1 MAVVTHLSASQL
13 TLYLQCS
20 LKYRFHYVDQIE
32 PKFKSSG
39 LAFGGTIH
47 STLEWLHRQR
57 IEGKPIAIEDLLRI
71 FHADWF
77 AQNMA
82 AIRFSNHDDRESL
95 LKTGEGLLALYL
107 RELPQTLPKFV
118 EYPFEIPLVHP
129 KTHEVL
135 DLEVKGVIDLIE
147 EDGMIV
153 DHKTSA
159 KTMDS
164 ASINRSLQFTI
175 YSYAYRYLFES
186 PEKGIRIDN
195 LIKTKQP
202 KIERTYT
209 ERSQKDYIRLFHLA
223 GAVLHG
229 IDSAVFMPNPGWMCA
244 DCEYQEHCQN
254 WQG

>member
-32 PKFKSSG
+32 AKFKSSG

-57 IEGKPIAIEDLLRI
+57 IEGNPIAIEDLLRI
-71 FHADWF
+71 FHSDWF

-95 LKTGEGLLALYL
+95 LRTGEGLLALYL

-153 DHKTSA
+153 DHKTSS
-159 KTMDS
+159 KTMDA

-175 YSYAYRYLFES
+175 YSYTYRYLFNQ
-186 PEKGIRIDN
+186 PETGIRIDN

-202 KIERTYT
+202 KIERVKTI
-209 ERSQKDYIRLFHLA
+209 RSVSDYIRLFHLA
-223 GAVLHG
+223 EAVLHG
-229 IDSAVFMPNPGWMCA
+229 IENAVFIPNPGWMCA